1 MSAVLVLA
9 LANASL
15 ADVYLYEASVPPVD
29 AGWELIQNWCGA
41 QEWIEEGDL
50 YHHVEL
56 CPPWSNGQQ
65 LSYLHPIEHGS
76 TTGEW
81 FAEWRMVTDGI
92 SEEIPAVAPASV
104 VVSDA
109 NALLYHF
116 TIADDRVRF
125 LRGSGLPTVFF
136 DIEPGIHT
144 FRLELYGA
152 DLDEIYL
159 FFIDGQLL
167 SSGVSRWP
175 AFQSRDGQ
183 RPSELSLLGY
193 PGAQYGDLVVFSLGR
208 AASRWGRGLYGR
220 WRD

>member
-1 MSAVLVLA
+1 MTALRTVVLA
-9 LANASL
+9 LVWATSSVS
-15 ADVYLYEASVPPVD
+15 ADVYTYECDLAPVP
-29 AGWELIQNWCGA
+29 AGWTLIQALCGA
-41 QEWIEEGDL
+41 EEWVEDGFL

-56 CPPWSNGQQ
+56 CPPWPTGQQ
-65 LSYLHPIEHGS
+65 FDYFRPVEEPS

-144 FRLELYGA
+144 FRLELYGEE
-152 DLDEIYL
+152 LDEIYL
-159 FFIDGQLL
+159 FFIDGELL
-167 SSGVSRWP
+167 DSGDP
-175 AFQSRDGQ
+175 DGPLFNPF
-183 RPSELSLLGY
+183 RVMP
-193 PGAQYGDLVVFSLGR
+193 R
-208 AASRWGRGLYGR
+208 
-220 WRD
+220 